1 MRSLC
6 CCVSPRFKSLTPH
19 PLFSRYEEDTWTE
32 VAKYLD
38 GKSLLMLATTCKWFH
53 HVIMVE
59 SVWKHAC
66 LRDLDVPDPG
76 KVGCKWIQ
84 LYATAFDWMRI
95 GAFVFDSQAAL
106 LTENLI
112 APLRIPKEETTQDM
126 VAQNGKCVA
135 SPIRS
140 GIWLAGTM
148 QTLDARHIEL
158 FLSEGYQ
165 DGSWDYELL
174 GSHEVKKRAEGTTA
188 AIFDIKHLQD
198 CTTQM
203 VLDFKS
209 WKGKENEWQP
219 KSIVAR
225 HAVAINTNL
234 QLNEVHL
241 LCCISAIK
249 RN

>member
-1 MRSLC
+1 MIYFELE
-6 CCVSPRFKSLTPH
+6 H
-19 PLFSRYEEDTWTE
+19 LFPPISVHDYLIDCYRRREMYEEDTWTE

-38 GKSLLMLATTCKWFH
+38 GKSLIMLAATCKWFH

-59 SVWKHAC
+59 SVWKYAC

-84 LYATAFDWMRI
+84 LYATAFVNDL
-95 GAFVFDSQAAL
+95 VCAL
-106 LTENLI
+106 ADLQLVHCPVCDLNTC
-112 APLRIPKEETTQDM
+112 D
-126 VAQNGKCVA
+126 
-135 SPIRS
+135 
-140 GIWLAGTM
+140 GTM

-174 GSHEVKKRAEGTTA
+174 GTHEVKKRAEGATA

-198 CTTQM
+198 RTTQM

-209 WKGKENEWQP
+209 WKGKENDWQP

-234 QLNEVHL
+234 QLNEGLQVKYHGMKAGSNGELVAIRISQQL
-241 LCCISAIK
+241 L
-249 RN
+249 